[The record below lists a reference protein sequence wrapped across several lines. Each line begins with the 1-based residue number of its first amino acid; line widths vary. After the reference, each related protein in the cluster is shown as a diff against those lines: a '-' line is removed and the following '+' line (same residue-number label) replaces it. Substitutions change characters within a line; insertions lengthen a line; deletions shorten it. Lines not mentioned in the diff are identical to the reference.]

1 MALIFVI
8 ILGAIALVVAVVLII
23 VSNMKK
29 NEKIKYY
36 TAAGNTLREDFLNY
50 SLQNHTG
57 ETADIRVPR
66 SSKMMIYLKAN
77 SKGKK
82 VQLVFDPE
90 REINIGRDTYSSNIY
105 INDVTVSQKHCC
117 IYSVD
122 DHVYLKDLYSANGT
136 YLKRGAFKRYHI
148 VEGESVEL
156 FTKDTII
163 VGSNEFKVTLFYYDM
178 AVM

>member
-1 MALIFVI
+1 MALIIAI
-8 ILGAIALVVAVVLII
+8 ILGVIAAACAVVSVI

-50 SLQNHTG
+50 SLQNHSG

-66 SSKMMIYLKAN
+66 TGKMMIYLKAN

-82 VQLVFDPE
+82 IQLVFDPE
-90 REINIGRDTYSSNIY
+90 REVNIGRDKFSSNIY
-105 INDVTVSQKHCC
+105 INDPTVSQKHCC

-122 DHVYLKDLYSANGT
+122 DRVYLRDLYSANGT
-136 YLKRGAFKRYHI
+136 YIKRGIGKRYHI
-148 VEGESVEL
+148 VEGGSIEL
-156 FTKDTII
+156 ADKDTIV
-163 VGSNEFKVTLFYYDM
+163 VGSNELKVTLFFYDM
-178 AVM
+178 TAM

>member
-1 MALIFVI
+1 MALIIAI
-8 ILGAIALVVAVVLII
+8 ILGVIAVAATVILII

-50 SLQNHTG
+50 SLQNHSG

-66 SSKMMIYLKAN
+66 TSKMMIYLKAN

-90 REINIGRDTYSSNIY
+90 REINIGRDKFSSNIY
-105 INDVTVSQKHCC
+105 INDPTVSQKHCC
-117 IYSVD
+117 IYSID
-122 DHVYLKDLYSANGT
+122 DRVYLKDLYSANGT
-136 YLKRGAFKRYHI
+136 YIKRGIRNRYHI
-148 VEGESVEL
+148 VEGESIEL
-156 FTKDTII
+156 QNKDTII
-163 VGSNEFKVTLFYYDM
+163 VGSNEFKVTLFFYDM
-178 AVM
+178 SAM

>member
-8 ILGAIALVVAVVLII
+8 VLGVIVIVAAVVLFI

-57 ETADIRVPR
+57 ETADIRIPR
-66 SSKMMIYLKAN
+66 SKKMMIYLKAN

-90 REINIGRDTYSSNIY
+90 KEILIGRDKNSSNIY

-122 DHVYLKDLYSANGT
+122 DHVYLRDMHSANGT
-136 YLKRGAFKRYHI
+136 YLKRGAFQRYHI
-148 VEGESVEL
+148 VEGESIEL
-156 FTKDTII
+156 FTKDVII
-163 VGSNEFKVTLFYYDM
+163 VGSNEFIVTLFYYDM